1 MLRSMSMKR
10 PDLFA
15 LLCGMLLVACLPAAA
30 QDAASFYRGRTI
42 HLVVG
47 YSAGGG
53 FDQYARAL
61 ARHFGRHIPGEPAF
75 AVENMPGAASLK
87 AVQYL
92 DHGAQADGT
101 VITTFDPG
109 LITRSLTV
117 PDKLGG
123 VRFTDYAWIGSISED
138 VRVCYVWAA
147 TGIDSFDRLKARNK
161 ETILG
166 LAGVGTSSD
175 VNARMLVEMFGV
187 RLKMVQ
193 GYAGSAE
200 KRIAIESGELES
212 DCGSWTSVPEDWLRD
227 RKVAMV
233 LRFSENLV
241 PGLDASVP
249 YAADLLKDPAAKSV
263 YRLLLDP
270 NKLGRPFIA
279 PKAVPADRLA
289 VLRAGFDATMKDPA
303 FLAEADKQKLLVSP
317 MNGAQSEAAV
327 RELAKASPASIAEA
341 KRISGE

>member
-1 MLRSMSMKR
+1 MRRLER
-10 PDLFA
+10 LALALGA
-15 LLCGMLLVACLPAAA
+15 LLLAALPAAA
-30 QDAASFYRGRTI
+30 QDAGTFFRGKTI
-42 HLVVG
+42 HVEVG

-53 FDQYARAL
+53 FDQYARLL
-61 ARHFGRHIPGEPAF
+61 ARHYGRHIPGEPAF

-87 AVQYL
+87 SVQYL
-92 DHGAQADGT
+92 DHGAVADGT

-147 TGIDSFDRLKARNK
+147 TGIDSFEKLRARNK

-166 LAGVGTSSD
+166 LAGVGTTSD
-175 VNARMLVEMFGV
+175 VNAHMLVEMFGV

-200 KRIAIESGELES
+200 KRIAIESGELDS

-227 RKVAMV
+227 RKVNMV

-249 YAADLLKDPAAKSV
+249 YAANLLKDAAQKNV
-263 YRLLLDP
+263 YRLLMDP
-270 NKLGRPFIA
+270 SRLGRPFIA

-289 VLRAGFDATMKDPA
+289 ILRAGFDATMKDPA
-303 FLAEADKQKLLVSP
+303 FLAEAAKQKLLVSP
-317 MNGAQSEAAV
+317 IGGPRAEAAV
-327 RELAKASPASIAEA
+327 RELGSASPATIAEA

>member
-1 MLRSMSMKR
+1 MKR
-10 PDLFA
+10 RDGLA
-15 LLCGMLLVACLPAAA
+15 LLGAALLAAATPAAA
-30 QDAASFYRGRTI
+30 QDAGGFFRGKTI
-42 HLVVG
+42 HVVVG

-61 ARHFGRHIPGEPAF
+61 VRYYGRHIPGEPAF

-87 AVQYL
+87 SVQYL
-92 DHGAQADGT
+92 DHGAVSDGT

-138 VRVCYVWAA
+138 IRVCYVWGA

-187 RLKMVQ
+187 KLKMVQ

-212 DCGSWTSVPEDWLRD
+212 DCGSWTSIPEDWLRD
-227 RKVAMV
+227 RKVNIV

-249 YAADLLKDPAAKSV
+249 YAADLLKDPAQKAV

-279 PKAVPADRLA
+279 PKGVPADRLA

-303 FLAEADKQKLLVSP
+303 FLAEAEKQKLLVSP
-317 MNGAQSEAAV
+317 MNGSQADEAM
-327 RELAKASPASIAEA
+327 RELVKAPASAIAEA

>member
-1 MLRSMSMKR
+1 MCRSTSMSR
-10 PDLFA
+10 LSFFGLA
-15 LLCGMLLVACLPAAA
+15 LCGLLLAATPGAA
-30 QDAASFYRGRTI
+30 QDAGGFFRGKTI
-42 HLVVG
+42 HIVVG

-53 FDQYARAL
+53 FDQYARVL
-61 ARHFGRHIPGEPAF
+61 ARYYGRHLPGEPAL
-75 AVENMPGAASLK
+75 VIENMPGAASLK
-87 AVQYL
+87 SVQYL
-92 DHGAQADGT
+92 DRGATADGT

-117 PDKLGG
+117 PDKIG
-123 VRFTDYAWIGSISED
+123 VHFTDYAWIGSISED

-147 TGIDSFDRLKARNK
+147 TGIDNFAKLKARDQ
-161 ETILG
+161 TILG

-175 VNARMLVEMFGV
+175 VNARMLVELYGV
-187 RLKMVQ
+187 RLKLVQ

-212 DCGSWTSVPEDWLRD
+212 DCGSWTSIPEDWLRD
-227 RKVAMV
+227 RKVNIV
-233 LRFSENLV
+233 LRFSEKLV

-249 YAADLLKDPAAKSV
+249 YAADLLKDPGQKSV

-289 VLRAGFDATMKDPA
+289 ALRAGFDATMKDPA
-303 FLAEADKQKLLVSP
+303 FLAEAEKQKLLVSP
-317 MNGAQSEAAV
+317 MNGTQSEAAV
-327 RELAKASPASIAEA
+327 RALVAAPAVAVAEA

>member
-1 MLRSMSMKR
+1 MRRSTSMR
-10 PDLFA
+10 RLELIGAF
-15 LLCGMLLVACLPAAA
+15 LLGLLLLAAGAAAA
-30 QDAASFYRGRTI
+30 QDAAGFFRGKTI
-42 HLVVG
+42 HIIVG

-61 ARHFGRHIPGEPAF
+61 ARHYGRHIPGEPVF

-92 DHGAQADGT
+92 DHGAAADGT

-117 PDKLGG
+117 PDKIGAH
-123 VRFTDYAWIGSISED
+123 FTDYAWIGSISED
-138 VRVCYVWAA
+138 IRVCYVWAA
-147 TGIDSFDRLKARNK
+147 TGVDSFAKLKARDQ
-161 ETILG
+161 TILG

-175 VNARMLVEMFGV
+175 VNARMLVELYGV

-212 DCGSWTSVPEDWLRD
+212 DCGSWTSIPEDWLRD
-227 RKVAMV
+227 RKVNIV

-241 PGLDASVP
+241 PGLEASVP
-249 YAADLLKDPAAKSV
+249 YAADLLKDPAQQSV

-279 PKAVPADRLA
+279 PRAVPADRLRL
-289 VLRAGFDATMKDPA
+289 LRDGFDATMKDPA
-303 FLAEADKQKLLVSP
+303 FLAEAEKQKLLVSP
-317 MNGAQSEAAV
+317 MSGGAAEAAV
-327 RELAKASPASIAEA
+327 RELVKAPAASVAEA

>member
-1 MLRSMSMKR
+1 MRRLE
-10 PDLFA
+10 LLAGVLIA
-15 LLCGMLLVACLPAAA
+15 LVLGAVPARA
-30 QDAASFYRGRTI
+30 QDASAFFRGKTI
-42 HLVVG
+42 HIVVG

-53 FDQYARAL
+53 FDQYARVL
-61 ARHFGRHIPGEPAF
+61 ARHYGRHIPGEPAF

-92 DHGAQADGT
+92 DHGAASDGT

-123 VRFTDYAWIGSISED
+123 VHFTDYAWIGSISED

-147 TGIDSFDRLKARNK
+147 TGVDSFAKLKARN

-175 VNARMLVEMFGV
+175 VNARMLVELYGV

-212 DCGSWTSVPEDWLRD
+212 DCGSWTSIPEDWLRD
-227 RKVAMV
+227 RKVNIV

-249 YAADLLKDPAAKSV
+249 YAADLLKDPAQKSV

-289 VLRAGFDATMKDPA
+289 ILRAGFEATMKDPA
-303 FLAEADKQKLLVSP
+303 FIAEAEKQKLLVSP
-317 MNGAQSEAAV
+317 ISGPQAEIAV
-327 RELAKASPASIAEA
+327 RELGAASPATIAEA

>member
-1 MLRSMSMKR
+1 MSMR
-10 PDLFA
+10 RLSRVA
-15 LLCGMLLVACLPAAA
+15 SALCGLLLAAAPCAA
-30 QDAASFYRGRTI
+30 QDAGGFFRGKTVHI
-42 HLVVG
+42 VVG

-53 FDQYARAL
+53 FDQYARVL
-61 ARHFGRHIPGEPAF
+61 ARHYGRHIPGEPAL
-75 AVENMPGAASLK
+75 VIENMPGAASLK
-87 AVQYL
+87 SVQYL
-92 DHGAQADGT
+92 DHGAAADGT

-117 PDKLGG
+117 PDKIG
-123 VRFTDYAWIGSISED
+123 VHFTGYSWIGSISED
-138 VRVCYVWAA
+138 VRVCYLWGA
-147 TGIDSFDRLKARNK
+147 TGVDSFAKLKARDQ
-161 ETILG
+161 TILG

-175 VNARMLVEMFGV
+175 VNARMLVELYGV

-212 DCGSWTSVPEDWLRD
+212 DCGSWTSIPEDWLRD
-227 RKVAMV
+227 RKVNIV
-233 LRFSENLV
+233 LRFSENPV

-249 YAADLLKDPAAKSV
+249 YAADLLEDPAQKSV

-270 NKLGRPFIA
+270 SKLGRPFIA

-289 VLRAGFDATMKDPA
+289 VLRAGFDATMHDPA
-303 FLAEADKQKLLVSP
+303 FLAEAEKQKLLVSP
-317 MNGAQSEAAV
+317 MTGSQAEAAV
-327 RELAKASPASIAEA
+327 RELEKAPAASIAEA